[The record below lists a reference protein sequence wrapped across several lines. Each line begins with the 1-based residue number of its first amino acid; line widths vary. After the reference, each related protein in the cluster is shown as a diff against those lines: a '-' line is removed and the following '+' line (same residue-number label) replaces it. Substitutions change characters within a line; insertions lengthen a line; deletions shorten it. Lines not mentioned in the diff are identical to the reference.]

1 MSVRPITVQGSAVTG
16 RSGEAANA
24 KISTES
30 TGTLGDN
37 GFSRFLTQMALYA
50 DVAALPPYLQ
60 QPGTIAYFQSAPHD
74 KACVGRA
81 LDHMVA
87 AMLEGAPA
95 R

>member
-1 MSVRPITVQGSAVTG
+1 
-16 RSGEAANA
+16 
-24 KISTES
+24 
-30 TGTLGDN
+30 
-37 GFSRFLTQMALYA
+37 MALYA

-60 QPGTIAYFQSAPHD
+60 QPGTIAHFQSAPHD

-81 LDHMVA
+81 LDRMMA